1 MKRLYLI
8 VSFVLSLLAAQ
19 PALAAVQKFS
29 DIGILPG
36 AAGDPVVNTQ
46 KLRDWAGDDKSIIVD
61 CSTEKYRFD
70 TGGTPIELGF
80 HRISI
85 LTEGPNC
92 AQLQH
97 VAGGGNFLSFNGG
110 ATHPGDLTARRIY
123 FGERGREIMVRGA
136 VGAGTTDLIFISR
149 VFDSH
154 FNVRTKDGDVHVRVN
169 DYSSIGSERLGMVEG
184 TLNVTSGQGQ
194 DNEPIAVGSR
204 IIVTGTYMYSV
215 RMRLHL
221 ETNGWIGQSGQVA
234 NPQYAGIF
242 NLSARCYIESGSSME
257 TNVAGGLW
265 LTSST
270 DAFEVH
276 ATNNEA
282 NNPNN
287 ASGIYDWVIKGTR
300 HNFFNIAGRAHVN
313 ADRVNFFGST
323 FLSLVV
329 DPVVGTGV
337 YGSNTYTSS
346 KFFSGTPNATY
357 DKPWNSSP

>member
-1 MKRLYLI
+1 MKRLFLL

-19 PALAAVQKFS
+19 SALAAVQKFS

-46 KLRDWAGDDKSIIVD
+46 KLRDWAGDDKSIVID
-61 CSTEKYRFD
+61 CSTEKYRFN
-70 TGGTPIELGF
+70 TGGVPIELGF

-169 DYSSIGSERLGMVEG
+169 DYSSIGSERLGLVNG
-184 TLNVTSGQGQ
+184 TLNITSGQGS
-194 DNEPIAVGSR
+194 DVTPIAVGSR
-204 IIVTGTYMYSV
+204 IIFTGTYVYNSSA
-215 RMRLHL
+215 RLHL
-221 ETNGWIGQSGQVA
+221 ETNGWVGQSGQVP
-234 NPQYAGIF
+234 NPQYAAIF
-242 NLSARCYIESGSSME
+242 DQSRRVTLSANSTSES
-257 TNVAGGLW
+257 NVAGGVW
-265 LTSST
+265 LTNTTDSFEISST
-270 DAFEVH
+270 DS
-276 ATNNEA
+276 EA
-282 NNPNN
+282 NNANN
-287 ASGIYDWVIKGTR
+287 APGIYDWVIKGTR
-300 HNFFNIAGRAHVN
+300 HNITTIAGHAHVDAN
-313 ADRVNFFGST
+313 RVNFIGCT
-323 FLSLVV
+323 FLSLTV
-329 DPVVGTGV
+329 PASATGV
-337 YGSNTYTSS
+337 NTYTNSTWA
-346 KFFSGTPNATY
+346 SGGPRAA
-357 DKPWNSSP
+357 DLKWNNN